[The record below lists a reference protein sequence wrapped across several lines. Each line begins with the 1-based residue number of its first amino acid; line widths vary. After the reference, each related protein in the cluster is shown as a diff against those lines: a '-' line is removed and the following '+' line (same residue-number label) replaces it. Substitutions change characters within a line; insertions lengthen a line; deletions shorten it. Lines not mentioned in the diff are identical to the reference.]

1 MASYG
6 KVSAITAREA
16 CPFPAGGALPGR
28 MQRRKSVRCAAS
40 GTSNWLASRAT
51 GLPEDALAGLSN
63 RTGMLGNASVAS
75 VACDMP
81 ASPAYALVPPVTD
94 DSHRRRPKTTDAK
107 GRRRDSVFKR
117 SSVVGTEVGKLTA
130 HRDSDKGCPTPARE
144 ALLMQYGFP
153 QPRGFMRRCFFCP
166 TVAFV
171 FFAAIAGAQG
181 NSRPDDWAAVTTAI
195 GRSGTVQSDGVMKYG
210 FPRSDLKVTLGGVR
224 ISPTLALGSW
234 VAFKKTGTNEAM
246 VMGDLVLAETEEPA
260 VVSAL
265 QQKNVQPTAVHNH
278 LLRESPRVVYV
289 HIAAHGDA
297 VAIATAIRA
306 ALDLTKT
313 PPPEPPGAR
322 TSLDL
327 DTALI
332 HRTLGYGGK
341 VNGGVYQVS
350 VPRREAITMDGE
362 VVPPSM
368 GVSTAINFQPTGR
381 GWAAITGDFV
391 MVSTEVSR
399 IIPILRSNQ
408 IDVTAI
414 HSHMLGEEPRLYF
427 MHFWADADAGKLS
440 TALRR
445 ALDQMK

>member
-1 MASYG
+1 
-6 KVSAITAREA
+6 
-16 CPFPAGGALPGR
+16 
-28 MQRRKSVRCAAS
+28 
-40 GTSNWLASRAT
+40 
-51 GLPEDALAGLSN
+51 
-63 RTGMLGNASVAS
+63 
-75 VACDMP
+75 MP
-81 ASPAYALVPPVTD
+81 
-94 DSHRRRPKTTDAK
+94 
-107 GRRRDSVFKR
+107 
-117 SSVVGTEVGKLTA
+117 
-130 HRDSDKGCPTPARE
+130 
-144 ALLMQYGFP
+144 
-153 QPRGFMRRCFFCP
+153 RCFGF
-166 TVAFV
+166 TMAAFLV
-171 FFAAIAGAQG
+171 FAATAKPQG
-181 NSRPDDWAAVTTAI
+181 NPRPDDWSAVTNAI
-195 GRSGTVQSDGVMKYG
+195 GRPGALQSDGVMKYS

-224 ISPTLALGSW
+224 VRPALALGSW
-234 VAFKKTGTNEAM
+234 VAFKRTATNEAM
-246 VMGDLVLAETEEPA
+246 VMGDLVLTEAEVSP

-265 QQKNVQPTAVHNH
+265 QQRDVQQTAVHNH

-297 VAIATAIRA
+297 AGIATAIRA

-313 PPPEPPGAR
+313 PPPEAAGAA
-322 TSLDL
+322 SPLDL

-350 VPRREAITMDGE
+350 VPRHEPITMNGE

-391 MVSTEVSR
+391 MLSSEVNR

-408 IDVTAI
+408 IEVTAL

-427 MHFWADADAGKLS
+427 MHFWADNDAAKLA

-445 ALDQMK
+445 AIDQMK

>member
-1 MASYG
+1 
-6 KVSAITAREA
+6 
-16 CPFPAGGALPGR
+16 
-28 MQRRKSVRCAAS
+28 
-40 GTSNWLASRAT
+40 
-51 GLPEDALAGLSN
+51 
-63 RTGMLGNASVAS
+63 
-75 VACDMP
+75 
-81 ASPAYALVPPVTD
+81 
-94 DSHRRRPKTTDAK
+94 
-107 GRRRDSVFKR
+107 
-117 SSVVGTEVGKLTA
+117 
-130 HRDSDKGCPTPARE
+130 
-144 ALLMQYGFP
+144 
-153 QPRGFMRRCFFCP
+153 MRRSFFCAIAA
-166 TVAFV
+166 VIL
-171 FFAAIAGAQG
+171 FAADARAQA
-181 NSRPDDWAAVTTAI
+181 NSRSDDWASVTTAI
-195 GRSGTVQSDGVMKYG
+195 GRSGAVQPDGAMKYG
-210 FPRSDLKVTLGGVR
+210 FPRTDLKVSLGGVR

-246 VMGDLVLAETEEPA
+246 VMGDLVLTEAEEPA

-289 HIAAHGDA
+289 HIATRGDA
-297 VAIATAIRA
+297 VGIATAIRA

-322 TSLDL
+322 APVDL

-341 VNGGVYQVS
+341 MNGGVYQVS
-350 VPRREAITMDGE
+350 VPRHEAITMDGE
-362 VVPPSM
+362 VIPPSM

-391 MVSTEVSR
+391 MLSSEVSK

-408 IDVTAI
+408 IDVTAL

-427 MHFWADADAGKLS
+427 MHFWADADAGKLAIS
-440 TALRR
+440 LRR

>member
-1 MASYG
+1 
-6 KVSAITAREA
+6 
-16 CPFPAGGALPGR
+16 
-28 MQRRKSVRCAAS
+28 
-40 GTSNWLASRAT
+40 
-51 GLPEDALAGLSN
+51 
-63 RTGMLGNASVAS
+63 
-75 VACDMP
+75 
-81 ASPAYALVPPVTD
+81 
-94 DSHRRRPKTTDAK
+94 
-107 GRRRDSVFKR
+107 
-117 SSVVGTEVGKLTA
+117 
-130 HRDSDKGCPTPARE
+130 
-144 ALLMQYGFP
+144 
-153 QPRGFMRRCFFCP
+153 MRRCFFG
-166 TVAFV
+166 
-171 FFAAIAGAQG
+171 AIAAVALLTSAARAQG

-195 GRSGTVQSDGVMKYG
+195 GRSGTVQPDGAMKYG
-210 FPRSDLKVTLGGVR
+210 FPRSDLKVTVDGIR

-246 VMGDLVLAETEEPA
+246 VMGDLVLTEAEEPA

-278 LLRESPRVVYV
+278 LLRESPRVVYI
-289 HIAAHGDA
+289 HIATRGDA
-297 VAIATAIRA
+297 VGIATAIRA

-313 PPPEPPGAR
+313 PPPQPPGAR
-322 TSLDL
+322 TPFDL

-350 VPRREAITMDGE
+350 VPRRDTIRMDGE

-391 MVSTEVSR
+391 MLSSEVSR
-399 IIPILRSNQ
+399 IIPILRNNQ
-408 IDVTAI
+408 IDVTAL

-427 MHFWADADAGKLS
+427 MHFWADADAGKLA

-445 ALDQMK
+445 ALDQME

>member
-1 MASYG
+1 
-6 KVSAITAREA
+6 
-16 CPFPAGGALPGR
+16 
-28 MQRRKSVRCAAS
+28 
-40 GTSNWLASRAT
+40 
-51 GLPEDALAGLSN
+51 
-63 RTGMLGNASVAS
+63 
-75 VACDMP
+75 
-81 ASPAYALVPPVTD
+81 
-94 DSHRRRPKTTDAK
+94 
-107 GRRRDSVFKR
+107 
-117 SSVVGTEVGKLTA
+117 
-130 HRDSDKGCPTPARE
+130 
-144 ALLMQYGFP
+144 
-153 QPRGFMRRCFFCP
+153 MRRCFFG
-166 TVAFV
+166 
-171 FFAAIAGAQG
+171 AIAAVALLTSAARAQG

-195 GRSGTVQSDGVMKYG
+195 GRSGTVQPDGAMKYG
-210 FPRSDLKVTLGGVR
+210 FPRSDLKVTVDGIR

-246 VMGDLVLAETEEPA
+246 VMGDLVLTEAEEPA

-278 LLRESPRVVYV
+278 LLRESPRVVYI
-289 HIAAHGDA
+289 HIATRGDA
-297 VAIATAIRA
+297 VGIATAIRA

-313 PPPEPPGAR
+313 PPPQPPGAR
-322 TSLDL
+322 TPFDL

-350 VPRREAITMDGE
+350 VPRRDTIRMDGE

-391 MVSTEVSR
+391 MLSSEVSR
-399 IIPILRSNQ
+399 IIPILRNNQ
-408 IDVTAI
+408 IDVTAL

-427 MHFWADADAGKLS
+427 MHFWADADAGKLA